1 MPNASVGVG
10 TYAGEAARPYVAAA
24 ILSADTI
31 ANGYCSVIENVHSKA
46 VLRKFSGATIQDAAC
61 GFAVPSA
68 GELTLGEA
76 ILEAKELKVNE
87 QVCNPDLRAT
97 WEGMQMR
104 GASSAAPADF
114 SSYVAQ
120 YVAAKV
126 AENVEHNIWA
136 GNHKQILDEAA
147 PYASFTG
154 IVQNIVAGAPDR
166 ETVSTLPL
174 AAADAAGT
182 SVGILTA
189 LGLITGG
196 AEGAPATIAGDPNT
210 KIFMSRASAQLYYQA
225 LAATYQLPFLNDGL
239 VARYAGYDIV
249 TPGGFPDNVLLI
261 SKVDNLYFGTN
272 LLTDHIQASVLDLTG
287 VTGDDVTRVIMQ
299 FSGGT
304 QVVDLNGLAIWRT
317 ETAS

>member
-46 VLRKFSGATIQDAAC
+46 VLRKFSGAAIQDASC
-61 GFAVPSA
+61 GFAVPST

-76 ILEAKELKVNE
+76 VLTAKELKVNE

-136 GNHKQILDEAA
+136 GEHKQILDEAA
-147 PYASFTG
+147 PYSSFKG
-154 IVQNIVAGAPDR
+154 IIRNIQEGSPDR
-166 ETVSTLPL
+166 ETVSTSVL
-174 AAADAAGT
+174 AAADGGRKGIHSGRSRYHHGRRRRCT
-182 SVGILTA
+182 RYNRRRPEHEDFHEPCICSVVLPSSCSYLPPPILKRWIGCS
-189 LGLITGG
+189 LRWL
-196 AEGAPATIAGDPNT
+196 
-210 KIFMSRASAQLYYQA
+210 
-225 LAATYQLPFLNDGL
+225 
-239 VARYAGYDIV
+239 
-249 TPGGFPDNVLLI
+249 
-261 SKVDNLYFGTN
+261 
-272 LLTDHIQASVLDLTG
+272 
-287 VTGDDVTRVIMQ
+287 
-299 FSGGT
+299 
-304 QVVDLNGLAIWRT
+304 
-317 ETAS
+317 